1 MRMAKEQQKTPYKQ
15 ALKALDK
22 SLVEAAYKASGRNIS
37 KAAREL
43 GVTRATLYAKLEA
56 FGLG

>member
-1 MRMAKEQQKTPYKQ
+1 MAKEQAKTPYKQ
-15 ALKALDK
+15 ALRALDK
-22 SLVEAAYKASGRNIS
+22 SLVEAAYKAAGHNIS

-56 FGLG
+56 YRL